1 MRNLL
6 VILSDEHRFDALGCA
21 GHDFVQTPHLDSL
34 ASRSLRFTNAY
45 TPSPICVPARAAFA
59 TGRYVHQT
67 GHWDNACPYTG
78 TPRGWGHQ
86 LQDAGIPVESIGKL
100 HYRDPQDDSGFDRLH
115 IPMMVQDGIGMIWA
129 SIRHEDERLFGRG
142 RMLGT
147 EIGAGE
153 SAYTRYDAAVT
164 ARTVDWLRDAA
175 DRPAGWCLYV
185 GLVAPHFPL
194 VCPQPFY
201 DIYDRMDLPE
211 PKLHPSTGYR
221 MHPWV
226 ERQNAMM
233 ESESRFA
240 DADERRRAFVAYY
253 GLISWLDHNVG
264 QIMAALGEA
273 GLADDTT
280 VVYSSDHGDNVGA
293 RGLWGKSNMYQ
304 ESVAVPMLLCD
315 PNLAPG
321 TCDTPVSLVDLAATI
336 PAHFGI
342 PAAPEMTGDPLAA
355 IAAADDDP
363 DRVVFSEYHAVGAV
377 NGAFMLRKGRYKLIH
392 YIGFEDEL
400 FDLEAD
406 PEELVN
412 LASDPAHAGALAALH
427 QALREICDPQEVN
440 DRAHAE
446 QRAMVDA
453 LGGLDAVRDLGPKG
467 ATPPP
472 KTGA

>member
-1 MRNLL
+1 
-6 VILSDEHRFDALGCA
+6 
-21 GHDFVQTPHLDSL
+21 
-34 ASRSLRFTNAY
+34 
-45 TPSPICVPARAAFA
+45 
-59 TGRYVHQT
+59 
-67 GHWDNACPYTG
+67 
-78 TPRGWGHQ
+78 
-86 LQDAGIPVESIGKL
+86 
-100 HYRDPQDDSGFDRLH
+100 
-115 IPMMVQDGIGMIWA
+115 MIWA

-147 EIGAGE
+147 EIGGGE

-164 ARTVDWLRDAA
+164 ARTEDWLRDAA

-185 GLVAPHFPL
+185 GLVALHLPL

-226 ERQNAMM
+226 DGQNSMM

-240 DADERRRAFVAYY
+240 DADERRRAFVAYN
-253 GLISWLDHNVG
+253 GLISWLHHNVG

-304 ESVAVPMLLCD
+304 ELVAVPVLLCD

-336 PAHFGI
+336 PAHFRI
-342 PAAPEMTGDPLAA
+342 PAVPEMVGDPLVA

-363 DRVVFSEYHAVGAV
+363 DRGVFSEYHAVGAV
-377 NGAFMLRKGRYKLIH
+377 NGAFMLCKGRYKPIH
-392 YIGFEDEL
+392 HIGFEDEL
-400 FDLEAD
+400 FDLDAD
-406 PEELVN
+406 PKELVN
-412 LASDPAHAGALAALH
+412 LASDPAHAGALATPH

-446 QRAMVDA
+446 QRAMVDTV
-453 LGGLDAVRDLGPKG
+453 GGLDAVRDLGPKG
-467 ATPPP
+467 VTPPP
-472 KTGA
+472 KTGALPSPDWDQPRCCLVRSGAPSSSAFLASSPSAASSVSARMLNRRGARLPALSIPRDLAGPLSFFFT

>member
-1 MRNLL
+1 
-6 VILSDEHRFDALGCA
+6 
-21 GHDFVQTPHLDSL
+21 
-34 ASRSLRFTNAY
+34 
-45 TPSPICVPARAAFA
+45 
-59 TGRYVHQT
+59 
-67 GHWDNACPYTG
+67 
-78 TPRGWGHQ
+78 
-86 LQDAGIPVESIGKL
+86 
-100 HYRDPQDDSGFDRLH
+100 
-115 IPMMVQDGIGMIWA
+115 
-129 SIRHEDERLFGRG
+129 
-142 RMLGT
+142 
-147 EIGAGE
+147 
-153 SAYTRYDAAVT
+153 
-164 ARTVDWLRDAA
+164 
-175 DRPAGWCLYV
+175 
-185 GLVAPHFPL
+185 
-194 VCPQPFY
+194 
-201 DIYDRMDLPE
+201 
-211 PKLHPSTGYR
+211 

-363 DRVVFSEYHAVGAV
+363 DRVVFSKYHAVGAV

-446 QRAMVDA
+446 QRAIVDA